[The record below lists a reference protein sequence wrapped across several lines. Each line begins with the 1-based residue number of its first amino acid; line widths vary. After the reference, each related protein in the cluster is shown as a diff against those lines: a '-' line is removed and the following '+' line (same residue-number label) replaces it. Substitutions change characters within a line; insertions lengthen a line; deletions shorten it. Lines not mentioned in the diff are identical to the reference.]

1 MTSLKQDAKDIG
13 ISLAYDLLL
22 VFLIVLW
29 IVAIVLALLE
39 ISMWIVIGLFLVG
52 CGLFFALLYFS
63 KKQEEKEQEPDTT
76 TDETPSN
83 E

>member
-13 ISLAYDLLL
+13 LALAYDLML

-29 IVAIVLALLE
+29 IIAIVLALLE
-39 ISMWIVIGLFLVG
+39 ISMWIVLGLFLVG
-52 CGLFFALLYFS
+52 CGMFFALLYFS
-63 KKQEEKEQEPDTT
+63 KKHEEKEQKTAVT
-76 TDETPSN
+76 TDETPPN